1 MPCASELVYHQQMDK
16 TGCQIPGVYENIRE
30 SLICVGLSLRDGIQ
44 PPISLIS
51 AIIWFLSVLG
61 WALVFF
67 FAHAPLLQ
75 ALPEIPQLVPALNT
89 ALRYLVVGALYLALV
104 IITVR
109 VSVELWLMKRIQKFC
124 LKYYPGLTLSH
135 KSSIL
140 VSVRDAPKTAGTF
153 LIGGLICLV
162 LPVIGPALLFLL
174 MGYLN
179 VRSLMNDALDELVSE
194 SDRRKIIE
202 SNRLSMLLIG
212 AMLEGLVLIPIV
224 GLFAPS
230 ILGTSVC
237 HLCMRQSLRLKKG

>member
-1 MPCASELVYHQQMDK
+1 MNTLNNL
-16 TGCQIPGVYENIRE
+16 YENVRE
-30 SLICVGLSLRDGIQ
+30 SFICVALSLRDGVQ

-51 AIIWFLSVLG
+51 AMIWIVSVFG
-61 WALVFF
+61 WAIVFF
-67 FAHAPLLQ
+67 FVHTSLFT
-75 ALPEIPQLVPALNT
+75 ALPDVSQLHPGLNDALK
-89 ALRYLVVGALYLALV
+89 YLVTGTLYISLV

-109 VSVELWLMKRIQKFC
+109 VSIEIWLMKRIQKFC
-124 LKYYPGLTLSH
+124 LKYYPGLTLNH

-153 LIGGLICLV
+153 LIGGAICLV
-162 LPVIGPALLFLL
+162 LPVVGPALLFLL

-179 VRSLMNDALDELVSE
+179 VRSLMNDALDELVSD

-212 AMLEGLVLIPIV
+212 ALLEGLVLIPIV

-237 HLCMRQSLRLKKG
+237 HLCMRQTLKLRERS